1 MITGGGGC
9 VSRGSHPQ
17 GWGHSIP
24 QIFGISYMCTHEGV
38 TNFCVVIKLDEG
50 IMFTGLTML
59 LPWPKSFVTP
69 MLMCN
74 LSVLADLLVS
84 VNV

>member
-1 MITGGGGC
+1 
-9 VSRGSHPQ
+9 
-17 GWGHSIP
+17 
-24 QIFGISYMCTHEGV
+24 MCTHEGV